1 MTVDGHNCEIIA
13 RSNDSQRGPI
23 QQSPGEDGKFGKFV
37 IGNIIELIALP
48 RFAVASPINK

>member
-37 IGNIIELIALP
+37 IGNILELIALP